1 MGKNFNKIPRKAKE
15 QGLTT
20 YAEILAKW
28 YIKKTKLEYRK
39 KRGQFFT
46 PKRISEFMVRQFE
59 NVNGKDNIK
68 ILDPGTGI
76 GIFESAICELL
87 ISQGKVSRISF
98 DLFEN
103 DKKLHPLL
111 NHNMNICK
119 KAMIRN
125 NIQMSYKINAKD
137 FILSNADIFN
147 DRRKDFNSDLDGY
160 DFVICNPPY
169 YKLRKASAQA
179 TAMRELSKGQPNIYA
194 LFMALAAKL
203 LKIGGQMT
211 ILTPRSYCSGLYFRN
226 FRIWFYKY
234 IKPTKIHVFES
245 RKDLFKRDNVI
256 QEMLVFT
263 GIKGFDNPPKV
274 IISGS
279 NGEFKSKSELMVRET
294 NYKEVVIENDDDVI
308 IRIPESELDESIAAE
323 FNKFKFSLVTLGMKV
338 STGPVVPF
346 RSKKFLLKA
355 LGVGGNR
362 DCYPLIWMQNI
373 RDGEVLWPCP
383 VRNKPMAIK
392 NRRGVEKLLIPNN
405 NYVLIKRFSSKE
417 GKRRIYAAVLLKKYL
432 KSDYIGI
439 ENHVNYIYKL
449 NGKLTEDEA
458 NGIATL
464 LNSKLYNRFFQM
476 QNGNTQV
483 SASEI
488 YNIPL
493 PSIEKITLVGR
504 LYGRER
510 KVGEVLG
517 DTLIRSILSIDKYVM
532 DNLIVNQFK
541 GKPNNN

>member
-1 MGKNFNKIPRKAKE
+1 MPSTFNKIPTKDKG
-15 QGLTT
+15 QSLIT
-20 YAEILAKW
+20 YAETLAKW
-28 YIKKTKLEYRK
+28 YIKKTKLDYRK

-59 NVNGKDNIK
+59 NVNGKDNVK
-68 ILDPGTGI
+68 ILDPGAGT

-103 DKKLHPLL
+103 DRNLLPLL
-111 NHNMNICK
+111 SRNMNVCK
-119 KAMIRN
+119 KTMIRN
-125 NIQMSYKINAKD
+125 KIQMSYKINAKD
-137 FILSNADIFN
+137 FILSNADIYN
-147 DRRKDFNSDLDGY
+147 DKRNDFNFDLDGY

-179 TAMRELSKGQPNIYA
+179 TAMHELSKGQPNIYA
-194 LFMALAAKL
+194 LFMAMATKL

-234 IKPTKIHVFES
+234 IRPTKIHVFES
-245 RKDLFKRDNVI
+245 RKDLFKGDNVI
-256 QEMLVFT
+256 QEMLLFT
-263 GIKGFDNPPKV
+263 GIKGIDNHPKV
-274 IISGS
+274 TISGS

-294 NYKEVVIENDDDVI
+294 DYKEVVIENDDDVI

-323 FNKFKFSLVTLGMKV
+323 FNKFKFSLLSLGMKV

-346 RSKKFLLKA
+346 RAKKFLLKA
-355 LGVGGNR
+355 LRVGGNR
-362 DCYPLIWMQNI
+362 DRYPLIWMQNI
-373 RDGEVLWPCP
+373 RDGRVLWAHP
-383 VRNKPMAIK
+383 VKNKPMAIK
-392 NRRGVEKLLIPNN
+392 KGRGVDKLLIPND

-417 GKRRIYAAVLLKKYL
+417 GKRRIYAGVLLKKTL
-432 KSDYIGI
+432 KSNYVGI

-458 NGIATL
+458 NGLATL
-464 LNSKLYNRFFQM
+464 LNSRLYNRFFQM

-504 LYGRER
+504 LCRRET
-510 KVGEVLG
+510 KAGEALG
-517 DTLIRSILSIDKYVM
+517 DTIIRRILGVDKHVM
-532 DNLIVNQFK
+532 DNLIVNQLK
-541 GKPNNN
+541 CKPNNN